1 MFPLARCG
9 KRRYTGVYLK
19 THDVTGSEGFLRCA
33 RHFFAG
39 ILTYFKENDAAH
51 RKKARCPGAL
61 GVFRYT
67 LGGNAMYCILV
78 AGMPASGKST
88 IAVRISESLGIP
100 MLSKDSIKEVLFDD
114 LGFHS
119 RAEKVQLGTAA
130 MHILYYAAAQLMKVG
145 KPFIL
150 ENNFEDAS
158 IPGIMALL
166 ETHHYTAVTV
176 RLTGDPE
183 VIYRRFAA
191 RDLSDTRHRG
201 HVVNDCY
208 PEPPGAPLET
218 PTRKSYEQF
227 LDDIAARGYTRFQA
241 NGPVLEV
248 DVTDL
253 SELDFPRLMGSLTG
267 FVQRA
272 VPGYPLRL
280 PTRNAQSHRK

>member
-1 MFPLARCG
+1 
-9 KRRYTGVYLK
+9 
-19 THDVTGSEGFLRCA
+19 
-33 RHFFAG
+33 
-39 ILTYFKENDAAH
+39 
-51 RKKARCPGAL
+51 
-61 GVFRYT
+61 
-67 LGGNAMYCILV
+67 MYCILV

-130 MHILYYAAAQLMKVG
+130 MHILYYAAAQLMKAG

-208 PEPPGAPLET
+208 PEPPGAPLENH
-218 PTRKSYEQF
+218 TRRSIN
-227 LDDIAARGYTRFQA
+227 LR
-241 NGPVLEV
+241 NLVLIGENSLRKLLV
-248 DVTDL
+248 LHAMPMRILKMIHWRTV
-253 SELDFPRLMGSLTG
+253 RLL
-267 FVQRA
+267 
-272 VPGYPLRL
+272 
-280 PTRNAQSHRK
+280 

>member
-1 MFPLARCG
+1 
-9 KRRYTGVYLK
+9 
-19 THDVTGSEGFLRCA
+19 
-33 RHFFAG
+33 
-39 ILTYFKENDAAH
+39 
-51 RKKARCPGAL
+51 
-61 GVFRYT
+61 
-67 LGGNAMYCILV
+67 
-78 AGMPASGKST
+78 MPASGKST

-130 MHILYYAAAQLMKVG
+130 MHILYYAAAQLMKAG

-208 PEPPGAPLET
+208 PEPPGAPLEN

-272 VPGYPLRL
+272 VPGYPLQL

>member
-1 MFPLARCG
+1 
-9 KRRYTGVYLK
+9 
-19 THDVTGSEGFLRCA
+19 
-33 RHFFAG
+33 
-39 ILTYFKENDAAH
+39 
-51 RKKARCPGAL
+51 
-61 GVFRYT
+61 
-67 LGGNAMYCILV
+67 MYCILV

-183 VIYRRFAA
+183 VIYGGLPPGICPTPGTGAMWSTTATQSRR
-191 RDLSDTRHRG
+191 
-201 HVVNDCY
+201 
-208 PEPPGAPLET
+208 EPP
-218 PTRKSYEQF
+218 
-227 LDDIAARGYTRFQA
+227 
-241 NGPVLEV
+241 
-248 DVTDL
+248 
-253 SELDFPRLMGSLTG
+253 
-267 FVQRA
+267 
-272 VPGYPLRL
+272 
-280 PTRNAQSHRK
+280 

>member
-1 MFPLARCG
+1 
-9 KRRYTGVYLK
+9 
-19 THDVTGSEGFLRCA
+19 
-33 RHFFAG
+33 
-39 ILTYFKENDAAH
+39 
-51 RKKARCPGAL
+51 
-61 GVFRYT
+61 
-67 LGGNAMYCILV
+67 MYCILV

-88 IAVRISESLGIP
+88 VAEKIAEALEIP
-100 MLSKDSIKEVLFDD
+100 MLSKDAIKEVLFDD

-130 MHILYYAAAQLMKVG
+130 MHILYYAAAQLMKAG

-176 RLTGDPE
+176 RLTGDPD

-208 PEPPGAPLET
+208 PEPPGAPREN

-227 LDDIAARGYTRFQA
+227 RQDIATRGYTRFQA

-248 DVTDL
+248 DVTEL
-253 SELDFPRLMGSLTG
+253 SSLDVPALLDSL
-267 FVQRA
+267 
-272 VPGYPLRL
+272 
-280 PTRNAQSHRK
+280 RKLL

>member
-1 MFPLARCG
+1 
-9 KRRYTGVYLK
+9 
-19 THDVTGSEGFLRCA
+19 
-33 RHFFAG
+33 
-39 ILTYFKENDAAH
+39 
-51 RKKARCPGAL
+51 
-61 GVFRYT
+61 
-67 LGGNAMYCILV
+67 MYCILV

-88 IAVRISESLGIP
+88 IAGRISKSLGIP
-100 MLSKDSIKEVLFDD
+100 MLSKDAIKEVLFDD

-119 RAEKVQLGTAA
+119 RAEKVQLGVAA
-130 MHILYYAAAQLMKVG
+130 MHILYYAAAQLMKAG
-145 KPFIL
+145 KPFVL

-158 IPGIMALL
+158 IPGILELL
-166 ETHHYTAVTV
+166 EAYDYTAVTV

-208 PEPPGAPLET
+208 PEPPGAPREN

-227 LDDIAARGYTRFQA
+227 LDDIATRGYTRFQA

-253 SELDFPRLMGSLTG
+253 SSLDDSQLMDAL
-267 FVQRA
+267 RA
-272 VPGYPLRL
+272 LL
-280 PTRNAQSHRK
+280 

>member
-1 MFPLARCG
+1 
-9 KRRYTGVYLK
+9 
-19 THDVTGSEGFLRCA
+19 
-33 RHFFAG
+33 
-39 ILTYFKENDAAH
+39 
-51 RKKARCPGAL
+51 
-61 GVFRYT
+61 
-67 LGGNAMYCILV
+67 MYCILV

-88 IAVRISESLGIP
+88 VAEKIAEALEIP
-100 MLSKDSIKEVLFDD
+100 MLSKDAIKEVLFDD
-114 LGFHS
+114 LGFHG
-119 RAEKVQLGTAA
+119 REEKVRLGVAA
-130 MHILYYAAAQLMKVG
+130 MHILYYAAAQLMKAG

-208 PEPPGAPLET
+208 PEPPGAPREN

-227 LDDIAARGYTRFQA
+227 RQDIATRGYTRFQA

-253 SELDFPRLMGSLTG
+253 SRLDVPALVDALRKLLRDAEDFPTG
-267 FVQRA
+267 VQPNR
-272 VPGYPLRL
+272 V
-280 PTRNAQSHRK
+280 QSQ

>member
-1 MFPLARCG
+1 
-9 KRRYTGVYLK
+9 
-19 THDVTGSEGFLRCA
+19 
-33 RHFFAG
+33 
-39 ILTYFKENDAAH
+39 
-51 RKKARCPGAL
+51 
-61 GVFRYT
+61 
-67 LGGNAMYCILV
+67 MYCILV

-88 IAVRISESLGIP
+88 VAEKIAEALEIP
-100 MLSKDSIKEVLFDD
+100 MLSKDAIKEVLFDD

-130 MHILYYAAAQLMKVG
+130 MHILYYAAAQLMKAG

-201 HVVNDCY
+201 HVVNDRY
-208 PEPPGAPLET
+208 PEPPGAPREN

-227 LDDIAARGYTRFQA
+227 RQDIVTRGYTRFQA

-248 DVTDL
+248 DVTEL
-253 SELDFPRLMGSLTG
+253 SSLDVPALLDSL
-267 FVQRA
+267 
-272 VPGYPLRL
+272 
-280 PTRNAQSHRK
+280 RKLL

>member
-1 MFPLARCG
+1 
-9 KRRYTGVYLK
+9 
-19 THDVTGSEGFLRCA
+19 
-33 RHFFAG
+33 
-39 ILTYFKENDAAH
+39 
-51 RKKARCPGAL
+51 
-61 GVFRYT
+61 
-67 LGGNAMYCILV
+67 MYCILV

-158 IPGIMALL
+158 ISGIMALL

-176 RLTGDPE
+176 HLTGDPE

-227 LDDIAARGYTRFQA
+227 LDDIAARGYIRSFRKA
-241 NGPVLEV
+241 SGSPAKAAPSALEAPCAAGHAGSVPKNREHPCPPVHPAIAV
-248 DVTDL
+248 HRT
-253 SELDFPRLMGSLTG
+253 GSC
-267 FVQRA
+267 
-272 VPGYPLRL
+272 
-280 PTRNAQSHRK
+280 